1 VDGGHGPGRYDDS
14 SGQELASDWEARKLA
29 VQGVGQGCSWRIL
42 ASRMLFGES
51 ICFRV
56 VVDVVVVEV
65 DRTSSDS
72 STPTVLIAAG
82 LRYGFVASEKVCH
95 TSRSP
100 TNAPDL
106 PKMASAFLDPIP
118 ISSKEYA
125 FTDSGNVISRS
136 AKIYGASNIVI
147 NGRSV
152 IEKGCVIRGD
162 LQRVVA
168 TPGVGGSAGTMS
180 MQLAS
185 NTTSVNAGR
194 YLSVGQGTVLR
205 PPGKLYKGLV
215 SSRCKFLSAS
225 TDATSSCI

>member
-1 VDGGHGPGRYDDS
+1 MYMVTCHEPGRDDDPPD
-14 SGQELASDWEARKLA
+14 QELASGRQTFQLA
-29 VQGVGQGCSWRIL
+29 IQGVGQGGSRGML
-42 ASRMLFGES
+42 AGRMLFGEW
-51 ICFRV
+51 ICFRLLLMLSLWKWT
-56 VVDVVVVEV
+56 VELV
-65 DRTSSDS
+65 QSRVRSCSAACVGYSFIAPGKACRTS
-72 STPTVLIAAG
+72 
-82 LRYGFVASEKVCH
+82 H
-95 TSRSP
+95 SP
-100 TNAPDL
+100 TKAPDL
-106 PKMASAFLDPIP
+106 PKMASAFLDPIS
-118 ISSKEYA
+118 ISSREYA

-168 TPGVGGSAGTMS
+168 TPGVGGNAGTMS

-205 PPGKLYKGLV
+205 PPGKLYKG
-215 SSRCKFLSAS
+215 
-225 TDATSSCI
+225 

>member
-1 VDGGHGPGRYDDS
+1 MFMYGIDSYRTCLEYSFIAPGKAC
-14 SGQELASDWEARKLA
+14 Q
-29 VQGVGQGCSWRIL
+29 
-42 ASRMLFGES
+42 
-51 ICFRV
+51 
-56 VVDVVVVEV
+56 
-65 DRTSSDS
+65 TS
-72 STPTVLIAAG
+72 
-82 LRYGFVASEKVCH
+82 H
-95 TSRSP
+95 SP
-100 TNAPDL
+100 INAPDL
-106 PKMASAFLDPIP
+106 SKMASAFLDPIP

-168 TPGVGGSAGTMS
+168 TPGVGGNAGTMS

-205 PPGKLYKGLV
+205 PPGKLYKG
-215 SSRCKFLSAS
+215 
-225 TDATSSCI
+225 